1 MRGFS
6 VLEVVVAATL
16 FTISVLAL
24 FGVFPLSA
32 RAVRQAEE
40 RNLASHLANN
50 RLVLARSSS
59 FGSLGSRSP
68 ENVTVDFIHQGAT
81 HTQIFEVEQVVNS
94 LSPKLK
100 NVAALVRW
108 SSDNRNQELQL
119 ETQVADFAP

>member
-59 FGSLGSRSP
+59 FVSLISRSP
-68 ENVTVDFIHQGAT
+68 ENVTVDFVHQGST
-81 HTQIFEVEQVVNS
+81 HTQVFEVEQVVNS
-94 LSPKLK
+94 LTPKLK
-100 NVAALVRW
+100 NIVVWVRW
-108 SSDNRNQELQL
+108 SSDSRSQELQL